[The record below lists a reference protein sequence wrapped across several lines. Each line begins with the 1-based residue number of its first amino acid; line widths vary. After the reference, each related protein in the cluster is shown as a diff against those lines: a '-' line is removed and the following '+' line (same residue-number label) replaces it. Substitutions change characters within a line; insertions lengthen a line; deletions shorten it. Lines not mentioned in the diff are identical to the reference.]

1 MDFMGM
7 HLIPL
12 LAFFTHVTAFDW
24 ILCAALYVVRMFF
37 VTGGYHRY
45 FSHRAF
51 KTSRFF
57 QFILAGG
64 AQSSFQKGVLWW
76 AANHRVHHKHS
87 DTPEDPHSANL
98 YGFWYA
104 HIGWIMGP
112 EYKPTRYELIKDMK
126 HKELYWLNK
135 YHFVPPVILAI
146 AVYFVGNKVNGTGF
160 FDWGAGVS
168 TLLIGFFLSTIIL
181 FHGTFTINSL
191 MHKIGKQRYKTG
203 DQSRNSLVLALV
215 TLGEGWHNN
224 HHYYQSAARQGF
236 YWWEIDITY
245 YIIRT
250 LGALGIVW
258 DIRGVPVKVKESN
271 KLNQPAGNKVPI
283 PAPEYQSE
291 N

>member
-57 QFILAGG
+57 QFVLAGG

-76 AANHRVHHKHS
+76 AANHRIHHKHS

-112 EYKPTRYELIKDMK
+112 EYKPTRFDLIKDMK

-135 YHFVPPVILAI
+135 YHFVPPVVLAL
-146 AVYFVGNKVNGTGF
+146 AVYLVGNKVNGTGF

-203 DQSRNSLVLALV
+203 DESRNSLVLALV

-224 HHYYQSAARQGF
+224 HHYYQSAAQQGF

-271 KLNQPAGNKVPI
+271 RLNQPTGNKVPI